1 MKIGDTSA
9 KSSSAQEMIEE
20 EVTVFVGDTPKK
32 IAKGHCQTEQLID
45 ILGIEQDYLLNVK
58 SPGDEAL
65 RQLMPGEILEITEN
79 MIFVPQVPCG
89 ASS

>member
-1 MKIGDTSA
+1 MNIDDTSA
-9 KSSSAQEMIEE
+9 KSASAQEVIEE

-32 IAKGHCQTEQLID
+32 IAKGRCQTEQLIE

-58 SPGDEAL
+58 GPGDEAL
-65 RQLMPGEILEITEN
+65 RQLMPGEIVEITES

-89 ASS
+89 GSS